1 MSRRM
6 TQEEKED
13 FERRKSAFKLKGIYA
28 AYRGDRY
35 VGEGTLSELAELLGV
50 KRQTLVW
57 ARYPS
62 AKKRVEKT
70 EANRKNRSRGGI
82 HLVLLEEH

>member
-1 MSRRM
+1 MITS
-6 TQEEKED
+6 
-13 FERRKSAFKLKGIYA
+13 IYA

-35 VGEGTLSELAELLGV
+35 VGEGTLSELAKLLKV

-57 ARYPS
+57 YRCPA

-70 EANRKNRSRGGI
+70 EANPKARSKGGI
-82 HLVLLEEH
+82 HLVLLEEC

>member
-1 MSRRM
+1 MIMS
-6 TQEEKED
+6 
-13 FERRKSAFKLKGIYA
+13 IYA

-35 VGEGTLSELAELLGV
+35 IGEGTLSELAKLLKV

-62 AKKRVEKT
+62 ARKRV
-70 EANRKNRSRGGI
+70 
-82 HLVLLEEH
+82 

>member
-1 MSRRM
+1 MI
-6 TQEEKED
+6 
-13 FERRKSAFKLKGIYA
+13 KSIYA

-35 VGEGTLSELAELLGV
+35 VGEGTLSEPAELLRV

-57 ARYPS
+57 ARYP
-62 AKKRVEKT
+62 AARKRVEKT
-70 EANRKNRSRGGI
+70 EANPKLRSKGGI

>member
-1 MSRRM
+1 MIMS
-6 TQEEKED
+6 
-13 FERRKSAFKLKGIYA
+13 IYA

-35 VGEGTLSELAELLGV
+35 IGEGTLSELAKLLKV

-62 AKKRVEKT
+62 DRKRVEKT
-70 EANRKNRSRGGI
+70 EANPKVRSKGGI
-82 HLVLLEEH
+82 HLVLLEEC

>member
-1 MSRRM
+1 MITS
-6 TQEEKED
+6 
-13 FERRKSAFKLKGIYA
+13 IYA

-35 VGEGTLSELAELLGV
+35 VGEGTLSELAKILKV

-57 ARYPS
+57 ARYP
-62 AKKRVEKT
+62 AARKRVEKT
-70 EANRKNRSRGGI
+70 ETNRKIRSKGGI

>member
-1 MSRRM
+1 MITS
-6 TQEEKED
+6 
-13 FERRKSAFKLKGIYA
+13 IYA

-35 VGEGTLSELAELLGV
+35 IGEGTLSELAKILKV

-57 ARYPS
+57 YRCPS
-62 AKKRVEKT
+62 AKERVEKT
-70 EANRKNRSRGGI
+70 EANPKRRSKGWI

>member
-1 MSRRM
+1 MITS
-6 TQEEKED
+6 
-13 FERRKSAFKLKGIYA
+13 IYA

-35 VGEGTLSELAELLGV
+35 VGEGTLSELAKLLGV

-57 ARYPS
+57 YRCPA

-70 EANRKNRSRGGI
+70 EANPKVRSKGGI
-82 HLVLLEEH
+82 HLVLLEEA

>member
-1 MSRRM
+1 MIMS
-6 TQEEKED
+6 
-13 FERRKSAFKLKGIYA
+13 IYA

-35 VGEGTLSELAELLGV
+35 IGEGTLSELAKLIKV

-57 ARYPS
+57 YRCPS
-62 AKKRVEKT
+62 AKKRVEET
-70 EANRKNRSRGGI
+70 EANPKRRSRGGI

>member
-1 MSRRM
+1 MIMS
-6 TQEEKED
+6 
-13 FERRKSAFKLKGIYA
+13 IYA

-35 VGEGTLSELAELLGV
+35 IGEGTLTELAKVLKV

-62 AKKRVEKT
+62 ARKRVENT
-70 EANRKNRSRGGI
+70 EKNPKIRSKGGI
-82 HLVLLEEH
+82 HLVLIEEH

>member
-1 MSRRM
+1 MI
-6 TQEEKED
+6 
-13 FERRKSAFKLKGIYA
+13 KSVYA
-28 AYRGDRY
+28 AFFVLGYI
-35 VGEGTLSELAELLGV
+35 GEGTLSELAKLLGV

-57 ARYPS
+57 YRYPT

-70 EANRKNRSRGGI
+70 EANRKIRSKGGI

>member
-1 MSRRM
+1 MIMS
-6 TQEEKED
+6 
-13 FERRKSAFKLKGIYA
+13 IYA

-35 VGEGTLSELAELLGV
+35 IGEGTLTELAEMLKV

-62 AKKRVEKT
+62 ARKRVEKT
-70 EANRKNRSRGGI
+70 EANQKLKSKGGI
-82 HLVLLEEH
+82 HLVLVEER

>member
-1 MSRRM
+1 MITS
-6 TQEEKED
+6 
-13 FERRKSAFKLKGIYA
+13 IYA

-35 VGEGTLSELAELLGV
+35 VGEGTLSELAKLLNV

-57 ARYPS
+57 ARYPA

-70 EANRKNRSRGGI
+70 EANCKNRSRGGI

>member
-1 MSRRM
+1 MITS
-6 TQEEKED
+6 
-13 FERRKSAFKLKGIYA
+13 IYA

-35 VGEGTLSELAELLGV
+35 VGEGTLSELAKILNV

-57 ARYPS
+57 ARYPA

-70 EANRKNRSRGGI
+70 EANRKIRSKGGI